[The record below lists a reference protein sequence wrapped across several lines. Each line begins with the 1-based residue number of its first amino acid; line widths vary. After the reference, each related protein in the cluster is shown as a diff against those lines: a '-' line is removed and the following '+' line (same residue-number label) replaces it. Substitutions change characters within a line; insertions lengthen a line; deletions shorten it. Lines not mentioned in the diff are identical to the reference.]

1 MTKHLYRMLKKVFM
15 QIRTPMYLDYG
26 NQNFKN
32 MKKNYY
38 TRQLFI
44 LEMIKNKIKL
54 DRID

>member
-1 MTKHLYRMLKKVFM
+1 M
-15 QIRTPMYLDYG
+15 QIRTLMSLDYG

-38 TRQLFI
+38 TRQLFN